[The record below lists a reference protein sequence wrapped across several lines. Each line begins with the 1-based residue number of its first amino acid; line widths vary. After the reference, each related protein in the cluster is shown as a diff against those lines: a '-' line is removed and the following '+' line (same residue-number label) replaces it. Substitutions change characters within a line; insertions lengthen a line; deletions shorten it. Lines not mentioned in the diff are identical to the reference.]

1 MLAVVLKNF
10 VLFLMLLL
18 MCHYTIVQEGCDVA
32 TTTATA
38 PFKVRK
44 TVVVEEEDEEE
55 EEEEEAAGQTTKVF
69 NVPDTH
75 SAKKELYDF
84 VFEDTDASKTL
95 NDLYDNHINVA
106 RVTCGDPDSL
116 DCVTSKEAKLG
127 AEVLAKQEC
136 VSGYDFETIDTA
148 SEQPDTLTS
157 GCQSGG
163 YASKLFTI

>member
-18 MCHYTIVQEGCDVA
+18 MCHYTIVQEGGDVA
-32 TTTATA
+32 TTTA

-44 TVVVEEEDEEE
+44 TVVVEEEEEE
-55 EEEEEAAGQTTKVF
+55 DVEEEASVQTTKVF
-69 NVPDTH
+69 NVPEIH
-75 SAKKELYDF
+75 SEKKELYDF
-84 VFEDTDASKTL
+84 VFEDNDASKTL
-95 NDLYDNHINVA
+95 NDLYDNYINVA

-116 DCVTSKEAKLG
+116 DCVTSKEAKPG

-136 VSGYDFETIDTA
+136 VSGYDFETIGAA
-148 SEQPDTLTS
+148 SEQTDTLTS

-163 YASKLFTI
+163 YASKWFTI

>member
-18 MCHYTIVQEGCDVA
+18 MCHYTIVQEGGDVA
-32 TTTATA
+32 ITTTEA

-44 TVVVEEEDEEE
+44 TVVVEEEEDVEEE
-55 EEEEEAAGQTTKVF
+55 EPSVQTTKVS
-69 NVPDTH
+69 NVPEIH
-75 SAKKELYDF
+75 GEKKELYDF

-116 DCVTSKEAKLG
+116 DCVTSKEAKPG

-136 VSGYDFETIDTA
+136 VSGYDFETIGAA
-148 SEQPDTLTS
+148 SEQPNTLTS